1 MKIIVITFPLFFLC
15 FYNSFAQPM
24 DSAEEAGSP
33 QAEKGMGATFSPWLD
48 EEEMGQPMDGIS
60 LLMGV
65 YSPFD
70 DEMKGI
76 YGSAFS
82 LSGQYCL
89 NMSRSIDLLGS
100 IGLVTKGGDP
110 YYDVPTFSTSSD
122 DSSSLRIIPLEISIR
137 HRVAL
142 MKSPY
147 GSLSRGLYAGAGINY
162 IWAREEIP
170 GTPSANGGDFGAQI
184 FAGPQIFINRNLAF
198 EGEVKLLLNSV
209 DMKYEERRYSLT
221 LSGLLIRA
229 GLSWYY

>member
-1 MKIIVITFPLFFLC
+1 MKKTTIIFLLLFLC
-15 FYNSFAQPM
+15 SYSFFAQPV
-24 DSAEEAGSP
+24 DSAEKAETP
-33 QAEKGMGATFSPWLD
+33 QEEKGIGATFSPWMD
-48 EEEMGQPMDGIS
+48 EGDIERPMDGIT
-60 LLMGV
+60 LFMGV

-89 NMSRSIDLLGS
+89 NMSRSIDLLTS
-100 IGLVTKGGDP
+100 IGFVTKGGDP
-110 YYDVPTFSTSSD
+110 YYDIPTFSTSSD
-122 DSSSLRIIPLEISIR
+122 ESSSLRIIPLEISMR
-137 HRVAL
+137 YRMAL
-142 MKSPY
+142 MKNPY

-162 IWAREEIP
+162 IWAKEEIP
-170 GTPSANGGDFGAQI
+170 GTPSASGGDFGAQI

-209 DMKYEERRYSLT
+209 DMKYEEKRYSLT

>member
-1 MKIIVITFPLFFLC
+1 MKITAITFLLFSLC
-15 FYNSFAQPM
+15 FYNSFAQPV
-24 DSAEEAGSP
+24 DSAEKED
-33 QAEKGMGATFSPWLD
+33 EGMGATFSSWLD

-60 LLMGV
+60 LLMGI

-137 HRVAL
+137 NRVAL

-162 IWAREEIP
+162 IWAKEEIP
-170 GTPSANGGDFGAQI
+170 GAPSASGGDFGAQI

>member
-1 MKIIVITFPLFFLC
+1 MKIITITFFLLFLC
-15 FYNSFAQPM
+15 FCSSFAQTV
-24 DSAEEAGSP
+24 DSAEEAEPS
-33 QAEKGMGATFSPWLD
+33 QEEEATGATFSPWMD
-48 EEEMGQPMDGIS
+48 EEEMERPMDGIS

-82 LSGQYCL
+82 LSCQYCL
-89 NMSRSIDLLGS
+89 NMSRSIDLLGA
-100 IGLVTKGGDP
+100 IGFVTKGGDP

-122 DSSSLRIIPLEISIR
+122 ESSSIRIIPLEISIR
-137 HRVAL
+137 NRVAL

-162 IWAREEIP
+162 IWAKEEIP
-170 GTPSANGGDFGAQI
+170 GAPSASGGDFGAQI

>member
-1 MKIIVITFPLFFLC
+1 MKITAITFLLFFLC
-15 FYNSFAQPM
+15 FYSSSAQSV
-24 DSAEEAGSP
+24 DSAEKED
-33 QAEKGMGATFSPWLD
+33 EGMGATFSPWME
-48 EEEMGQPMDGIS
+48 EEEMERPMDGIS

-89 NMSRSIDLLGS
+89 NMSRSIDLLGA
-100 IGLVTKGGDP
+100 IGFVKKGGDP
-110 YYDVPTFSTSSD
+110 YYDIPTFSASSD
-122 DSSSLRIIPLEISIR
+122 ESSSIRIIPLEISIR

-142 MKSPY
+142 MKNPY
-147 GSLSRGLYAGAGINY
+147 GSLSRGLHAGAGINY
-162 IWAREEIP
+162 IWAKEEIP
-170 GTPSANGGDFGAQI
+170 GTPSASGGDFGVQI
-184 FAGPQIFINRNLAF
+184 FAGPQIFINKNLAF

-209 DMKYEERRYSLT
+209 DMKYEEKRYSLT

>member
-1 MKIIVITFPLFFLC
+1 MKITAITFLLFFLC
-15 FYNSFAQPM
+15 SYSSFAQTV
-24 DSAEEAGSP
+24 DSPEKAENEM
-33 QAEKGMGATFSPWLD
+33 EATFSPWM
-48 EEEMGQPMDGIS
+48 EEEDMGRPMDGIT

-89 NMSRSIDLLGS
+89 NMSRSIDLLGA
-100 IGLVTKGGDP
+100 IGFAKKGGDP
-110 YYDVPTFSTSSD
+110 YYDVPTFASSSD
-122 DSSSLRIIPLEISIR
+122 ESSSIRIIPLEISMR
-137 HRVAL
+137 YRMAL

-162 IWAREEIP
+162 IWAKEEIP
-170 GTPSANGGDFGAQI
+170 GTPSASGGDFGAQI
-184 FAGPQIFINRNLAF
+184 FAGPQIFINKNLAF

-209 DMKYEERRYSLT
+209 DMKYEEKRYSLT